1 MILDRRYTDRKS
13 LELDLDEIMGQQV
26 LTRKIRFE
34 GRRNDRIGTLETYSK
49 WADITLHD
57 IGIDD
62 YRSDETADVILG
74 RVEPLLAQGLR
85 QRLGRTKVKS
95 EFIQVL
101 SQNVRFSSFST
112 TMPYKESDGD
122 NLRLLKYDPDTRQFT
137 EQDFS
142 VNRIEKTVTFR
153 SSSPGIFVV
162 VE

>member
-1 MILDRRYTDRKS
+1 M
-13 LELDLDEIMGQQV
+13 ELDLDEIMGQQV

-57 IGIDD
+57 VGIDD

-74 RVEPLLAQGLR
+74 RVEPLVAQSLR

-95 EFIQVL
+95 EFIQL
-101 SQNVRFSSFST
+101 LGQNVRFSSFSI

-153 SSSPGIFVV
+153 SSSPGIFVL

>member
-1 MILDRRYTDRKS
+1 
-13 LELDLDEIMGQQV
+13 
-26 LTRKIRFE
+26 
-34 GRRNDRIGTLETYSK
+34 
-49 WADITLHD
+49 
-57 IGIDD
+57 
-62 YRSDETADVILG
+62 
-74 RVEPLLAQGLR
+74 VEPLVAQSLR

-95 EFIQVL
+95 EFIQL
-101 SQNVRFSSFST
+101 LGQNVRFSSFSI